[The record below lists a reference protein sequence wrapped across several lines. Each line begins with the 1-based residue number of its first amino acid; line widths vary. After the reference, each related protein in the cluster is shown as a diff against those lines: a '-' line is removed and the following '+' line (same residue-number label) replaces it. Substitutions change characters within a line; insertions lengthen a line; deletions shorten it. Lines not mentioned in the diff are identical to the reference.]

1 MKILITTGIY
11 PPKIGGPAQYSKNLE
26 NELRVKGHDVYVS
39 TFSIENYLPTGI
51 RHIYF
56 FVKTLPRFVFSDFVI
71 SLDTYSVGFPSVFAS
86 KLLGKKIIVRTGGD
100 FLWEHYVERT
110 GKKVLLRNF
119 YDTEKDNFTFKE
131 KVIYKVTKWTLLNV
145 SKLVFSTTWQRDIFV
160 KAYGLNIEKTYI
172 VENFYGDKESDIDVK
187 NPVFIASTRNLVWKN
202 LSVLEKVFDKIQ
214 ILHPEARLYKNNVPY
229 ESLMALMANSY
240 AVILV
245 SLGDISPNMIMDSIR
260 LNRPFICTK
269 EVGIY
274 DRIKEAG
281 IFVDPL
287 NEAEIEKAILEILN
301 KDGYEKAK
309 ERVRNFDF
317 THSWGQIADEFLAIY
332 GTIK

>member
-26 NELRVKGHDVYVS
+26 NELRIKGHDVCVS

-110 GKKVLLRNF
+110 GKKFFLRNF
-119 YDTEKDNFTFKE
+119 YETEKDNFTFKE

-172 VENFYGDKESDIDVK
+172 IENFYGDKESDIDVK
-187 NPVFIASTRNLVWKN
+187 NPVFIASARNLVWKN

-229 ESLMALMANSY
+229 ESLMSLMANSY

>member
-26 NELRVKGHDVYVS
+26 EQLRSLGHNVS
-39 TFSIENYLPTGI
+39 ITTFSIENYLPTGI

-56 FVKTLPRFVFSDFVI
+56 FLKVLPKVISSDFVI
-71 SLDTYSVGFPSVFAS
+71 AFDTYSVGFPSVFAC
-86 KLLGKKIIVRTGGD
+86 KFIGKKSIIRTGGD

-131 KVIYKVTKWTLLNV
+131 KIIFKVTKWTLLNV

-160 KAYGLNIEKTYI
+160 KAYGLNIEKTDI
-172 VENFYGDKESDIDVK
+172 IENFYGEKESDIDIK
-187 NPVFIASTRNLVWKN
+187 NPVFVASTRNLVWKN
-202 LSVLEKVFDKIQ
+202 LNVLDKVFDKIQ

-229 ESLMALMANSY
+229 ESLMAIMANSY
-240 AVILV
+240 AVVLV
-245 SLGDISPNMIMDSIR
+245 SLGDISPNMIMDAIR

-274 DRIKEAG
+274 DRIKDVG

-287 NEAEIEKAILEILN
+287 NEREIEKAILEILN

-309 ERVRNFDF
+309 EKVRKFNF
-317 THSWGQIADEFLAIY
+317 THSWRQIADEFLAVY
-332 GTIK
+332 QSIK

>member
-110 GKKVLLRNF
+110 GKKIFLRNF

-145 SKLVFSTTWQRDIFV
+145 SKLVFSTSWQRDIFV

-172 VENFYGDKESDIDVK
+172 IENFYGDKESDIDVK

-301 KDGYEKAK
+301 KDGYEKVK